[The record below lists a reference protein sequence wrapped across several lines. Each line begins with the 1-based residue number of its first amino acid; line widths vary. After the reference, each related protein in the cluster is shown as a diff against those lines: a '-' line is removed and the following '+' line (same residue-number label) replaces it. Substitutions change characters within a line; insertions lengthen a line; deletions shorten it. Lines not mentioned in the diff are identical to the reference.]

1 MYVLKYKM
9 WFKCDKILF
18 IIIWVVFILLC
29 KSIDFDLYGFNIF
42 MNFRL

>member
-9 WFKCDKILF
+9 WFICGKKILY
-18 IIIWVVFILLC
+18 IIWVIFIFLC